1 MAILASLAAVIVPKL
16 AQHGLD
22 VLQTVMRRGT
32 DASIEKVNQ
41 LIQEK
46 TGIDLTNVADDKLT
60 PEEWANLRDFE
71 LQYQELL
78 NEQLSTAGGH
88 DIDRLKLV
96 HEDRK
101 DARAM
106 NRDAM
111 KSGDW
116 FTRNFTSY
124 YALLITL
131 GTFGFFYIVLGTDL
145 VFSGDIARLD
155 AASQSKERIVDTVMG
170 FLLGVSLS
178 AIIQFYFGSS
188 SGSSR
193 KTDAM
198 SNTIDTLLPKTNQG
212 K

>member
-1 MAILASLAAVIVPKL
+1 MGWISCKPSC
-16 AQHGLD
+16 
-22 VLQTVMRRGT
+22 

-41 LIQEK
+41 IIQEK
-46 TGIDLTNVADDKLT
+46 TGIDLANVADDKLT
-60 PEEWANLRDFE
+60 EEEWASLRDFE
-71 LQYQELL
+71 LQHQELL
-78 NEQLSTAGGH
+78 NEQLRTASDH

-111 KSGDW
+111 KSNDW
-116 FTRNFTSY
+116 WTRNFTSV
-124 YALLITL
+124 YAMLITA
-131 GTFGFFYIVLGTDL
+131 GTFGFFYIVLSTDWI
-145 VFSGDIARLD
+145 FSSDGAQLS

-188 SGSSR
+188 AGSSR
-193 KTDAM
+193 KTD
-198 SNTIDTLLPKTNQG
+198 TIEHLLTRDETGAKR
-212 K
+212 